1 MSFSIRPAH
10 TDDIAALEELIARS
24 ARELSRDVYSEEEI
38 DTAITHVFGVD
49 SELVADGS
57 YFLVED
63 EAGTPLACGGWSR
76 RKTLF
81 GGDRFAARESGLL
94 DPKVEPAKIRA
105 FFVHPDHAR
114 KGIGRALLE
123 HCEAAARQHG
133 FTRMEMMATLP
144 GVKLYARYGYAAQE
158 FSLYHPPEGV
168 SLRFVR
174 MTKTL

>member
-1 MSFSIRPAH
+1 MSFRIRPAR

-24 ARELSRDVYSEEEI
+24 ARELSRDVYSEAEI
-38 DTAITHVFGVD
+38 NSAITHVFGVD

-57 YFLVED
+57 YFLVEG
-63 EAGTPLACGGWSR
+63 EAGVPLACGGWSR

-81 GGDRFAARESGLL
+81 GGDRFAARETGLL

-133 FTRMEMMATLP
+133 FSRMEMMATLP
-144 GVKLYARYGYAAQE
+144 GVKLYARYGYIEQE
-158 FSLYHPPEGV
+158 PSLYHPPEGMPV
-168 SLRFVR
+168 RFVR